1 MARTSRQRWA
11 TALFVAVVG
20 CVAPVLARETVYVG
34 YNDTDG
40 VEREF
45 AVDRYPALFTG
56 DFADCLGGESLFNI
70 TKFDA
75 GYFKDNLT
83 IVFHLDGNTNVREEN
98 LIMHISLDAYGD
110 SRFDMTFDPCG
121 TPRIESLCPLNADV
135 AVEAWAAI
143 PISPDDVEGM
153 ASIALDIPDFEGSA
167 TLRIFSNSSETEIGC
182 FQAVMR
188 NGRTFSHPY
197 AISSG
202 LAVFTAIAILSSFA
216 TAIYGISVPHMRT
229 HYAHSFSVLIIF
241 ETFQTIYFSGA
252 LSVNWPSVLPA
263 FWSNF
268 AWSTGLIYSGDIVDS
283 LTSFAGI
290 SGNASQVGG
299 AGSAVINTEGGLAQQ
314 IYGRS
319 LALFTPRSIASRAV
333 TPYNASNPYD
343 YTWGGNPVTP
353 GMPLPGTWQGFAGTL
368 SMVHIPAAGAFII
381 GLIWW
386 LVAIGLVVV
395 SVTAFKFLLDLL
407 ATTKVIK
414 ADRFTYFR
422 SHLPGY
428 LAASVLR
435 TLLIAST
442 ALITL
447 ALFQFNIKAPAGP
460 TAIAA
465 IVFIILLAGMGGLVA
480 YACYFRLRFGK
491 YETGPDSIV
500 FEQGKLFKTVPF
512 IAATRASKIGEN
524 ETAAKRYGSIP
535 FFRIRFI
542 DNDPDRTAVHK
553 DEAYIKR
560 FGWLAA
566 HYRRTRWWF
575 FALWFSYHFIR
586 ACFLG
591 GGVRSPLAQVYG
603 LFIFEIIAFVVFI
616 KLSPYEGRRNTTMA
630 VWLLGVSK
638 IVTAGF
644 SIAFLPDFG
653 IGRILSTILGIIII
667 VVQAFLVL
675 AVLVLVILGAVSSW
689 MSLYRNRE
697 TFQPEKLDGL
707 RIQYYEH
714 MQNTAPDLPPPAKP
728 DPNSVEQVPQSFQVN
743 NVRRTR
749 KIEDEDDDDEI
760 TDLEGPN
767 NGSVVQ
773 LGQPINR
780 PSRTNSVSSRYSVGS
795 LPRRARPHRASWSS
809 KDFAE
814 WDAQSDRPERPESL
828 VGSSIRPMQAHS
840 RQRSNSLRQ
849 IAHLNSQASL
859 RMPPD
864 IMERPRTSSEA
875 RRPMTP
881 TREVSEDR
889 LETLATLSSVPKKDT
904 ADTDS
909 DGPDDSTRTIPFPL
923 LPEYTEETETDS
935 DGTVYKKKTI
945 PFPPLPEHEEKKP

>member
-1 MARTSRQRWA
+1 MIS
-11 TALFVAVVG
+11 LI
-20 CVAPVLARETVYVG
+20 APALARETVYQEF
-34 YNDTDG
+34 NTTDG
-40 VEREF
+40 ETLQL
-45 AVDRYPALFTG
+45 AVDRYPALFSG
-56 DFADCLGGESLFNI
+56 DFADCLGGESLFNV

-75 GYFKDNLT
+75 GYYKDNLT
-83 IVFHLDGNTNVREEN
+83 VVFHMDGTTNIRDEN
-98 LIMHISLDAYGD
+98 LIMHITVDAYGE
-110 SRFDMTFDPCG
+110 SRFDATFDPCES
-121 TPRIESLCPLNADV
+121 PRIESLCPLNAGTP
-135 AVEAWAAI
+135 VEAWAAF
-143 PISPDDVEGM
+143 PISPNDVEGM
-153 ASIALDIPDFEGSA
+153 PSIALDIPDFEGSA
-167 TLRIFSNSSETEIGC
+167 TLRIFANSSETEIGC
-182 FQAVMR
+182 FRAVMH

-197 AISSG
+197 AISSALG
-202 LAVFTAIAILSSFA
+202 GFTAIAILSSFA
-216 TAIYGISVPHMRT
+216 TAIYGVSLPHMRT
-229 HYAHSFSVLIIF
+229 HYAHSFSVLLIF
-241 ETFQTIYFSGA
+241 EAFQTIYFSGA

-268 AWSTGLIYSGDIVDS
+268 AWSTGMIYSETIVDS

-299 AGSAVINTEGGLAQQ
+299 AGSAVINTEGGLVQQ

-319 LALFTPRSIASRAV
+319 LELLTPKNLVSRAV
-333 TPYNASNPYD
+333 TPYNASDPYD
-343 YTWGGNPVTP
+343 YKWGGSPVTP

-368 SMVHIPAAGAFII
+368 SMVEIPAAGAFLVA
-381 GLIWW
+381 LIWW
-386 LVAIGLVVV
+386 LVAIGLVAV

-407 ATTKVIK
+407 AMTRVIK

-428 LAASVLR
+428 VAASVLR

-442 ALITL
+442 ALFTF

-465 IVFIILLAGMGGLVA
+465 IIFILLLGGVGGLVA

-500 FEQGKLFKTVPF
+500 FEQGKLFKLVPF
-512 IAATRASKIGEN
+512 VAATRASNIGEK
-524 ETAAKRYGSIP
+524 ESAAKRYGSIP
-535 FFRIRFI
+535 FFRVRFI
-542 DNDPDRTAVHK
+542 DSDPDRVTVHK

-575 FALWFSYHFIR
+575 FALWFSYQFIR

-603 LFIFEIIAFVVFI
+603 LFIFEIISFVVFV
-616 KLSPYEGRRNTTMA
+616 KLSPYEGRRNSTVA
-630 VWLLGVSK
+630 IWLLGVSK

-675 AVLVLVILGAVSSW
+675 AVLALVILGAVSSF

-697 TFQPEKLDGL
+697 TFKPEKLDGV
-707 RIQYYEH
+707 RISYYEH
-714 MQNTAPDLPPPAKP
+714 MQNTAPDMPPPPNP
-728 DPNSVEQVPQSFQVN
+728 DPTDVEQTVQSFQVN

-749 KIEDEDDDDEI
+749 KIEEDDDDDDEI
-760 TDLEGPN
+760 TDLEGTSN
-767 NGSVVQ
+767 NSVVHF
-773 LGQPINR
+773 GPINR

-795 LPRRARPHRASWSS
+795 LPRRARPHRTSWSS

-814 WDAQSDRPERPESL
+814 WDAQPDRPERPESL
-828 VGSSIRPMQAHS
+828 VSGSNRPLHAHS

-859 RMPPD
+859 KMPHD
-864 IMERPRTSSEA
+864 IMERPSTSSEV

-889 LETLATLSSVPKKDT
+889 LETMA
-904 ADTDS
+904 
-909 DGPDDSTRTIPFPL
+909 TIPS
-923 LPEYTEETETDS
+923 EKGKEKATDDDYES
-935 DGTVYKKKTI
+935 ADDRNKTI
-945 PFPPLPEHEEKKP
+945 PFPTLPEHDEDKA